1 MGEANLPSQHDMLV
15 AIMPT
20 VKSANFGVFYM
31 DSHTIEVRFYRNNKR
46 EVIKFDVLDWMSDA
60 CLARLAME
68 LP

>member
-46 EVIKFDVLDWMSDA
+46 EVI
-60 CLARLAME
+60 
-68 LP
+68 